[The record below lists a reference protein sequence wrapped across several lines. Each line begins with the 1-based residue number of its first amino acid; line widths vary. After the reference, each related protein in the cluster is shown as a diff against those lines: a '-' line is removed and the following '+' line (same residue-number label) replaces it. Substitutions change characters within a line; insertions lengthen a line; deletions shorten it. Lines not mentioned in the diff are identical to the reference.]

1 MPLGCSGE
9 LQKRFTEVSV
19 TLMMRL
25 DTGPEAEG
33 WILH

>member
-1 MPLGCSGE
+1 MPLCCCGG

-25 DTGPEAEG
+25 DTGPGAKR
-33 WILH
+33 